1 MQWLSLL
8 GARGEGKKL
17 LFVEMKG
24 VIAFVLCLS
33 AASSAVLKFD
43 EYKDQWQAW
52 KTFHD
57 KKYETDT
64 EEEARYAIWRDNL
77 RVSKRLKNDA
87 GDTFSFLKS

>member
-1 MQWLSLL
+1 MVIV
-8 GARGEGKKL
+8 ARCTRSSSRKEVT
-17 LFVEMKG
+17 FRQNERCYRV
-24 VIAFVLCLS
+24 VLYLS

-43 EYKDQWQAW
+43 EYKEQWQAW